1 MQNHFN
7 VLKTTRQNILKM
19 VDGLS
24 TEQLNKIPEGFN
36 NNLAW
41 HLGHILITQQ
51 LLTYKLSGLSPKVSD
66 EWIAK
71 YKKGTKPEA
80 PVSTEEIAAIKEQLT
95 TSPAQAEMDFADGVF
110 QSFNTYPTSYGITLN
125 SAEDAIIFN
134 NVHEAMHLGNVI
146 SMRKLV

>member
-1 MQNHFN
+1 MQYHFN
-7 VLKTTRQNILKM
+7 ALKTTRQNILKM

-41 HLGHILITQQ
+41 HLGHVLVTQQ
-51 LLTYKLSGLSPKVSD
+51 LLVYKLSGLSPKISD

-71 YKKGTKPEA
+71 YKKGSKPEA
-80 PVSTEEIAAIKEQLT
+80 FISTEEIEDIKQQLVT
-95 TSPAQAEMDFADGVF
+95 LPTQTETDFAAGVF
-110 QSFNTYPTSYGITLN
+110 QSFNSYPTSYGITLN
-125 SAEDAIIFN
+125 STEDAISFN

>member
-1 MQNHFN
+1 MQYHFN
-7 VLKTTRQNILKM
+7 ALKATRQNILKM

-66 EWIAK
+66 EWITK
-71 YKKGTKPEA
+71 YKKGSKPEGLI
-80 PVSTEEIAAIKEQLT
+80 SKEEIDAIKEQLT
-95 TSPAQAEMDFADGVF
+95 TSPADTEKDFADGVF
-110 QSFNTYPTSYGITLN
+110 QSFNTYPTSYGVTLN

-134 NVHEAMHLGNVI
+134 NVHEAMHLGNLI
-146 SMRKLV
+146 SMKKLV